1 MLDILQGLQ
10 AVRTATVPFDS
21 AETAVP
27 VPATV
32 SSRSFRH
39 VIEATFEEIEPLALK
54 TLEEGH
60 FLITADSLGV
70 ARELQA
76 LLVTRG
82 RRVSVLDA
90 ELLEDDEAL
99 RRQCAALIVS
109 DPRIAGIVHLAQLGA
124 DWLPPESPSQL
135 WQTQLQR
142 NEKSLFTILSAS
154 SGSLQD
160 GASVLSASALGGFFG
175 RDGRAFPGL
184 SLQAGAVGLLK
195 SLRQER
201 PRLRVKAV
209 DFDQE
214 QAPTEIASTL
224 LAELELV
231 GGRQEVG
238 YPGGKRTI
246 FRTVATPEPEAAQTG
261 PAESFRNVVVLATG
275 GLRGITA
282 EMLRELALPGN
293 TLLTTGRTPFPEAEA
308 EETRPLETAAALR
321 QYFVTEIRQGRLKLT
336 PGKVE
341 SRVQSIL
348 AAREMRANLDD
359 LTKRGAAVR
368 YFDVDVTDEEAM
380 ARLFSDI
387 ERDYGGLNGV
397 IHGAGVIEDR
407 LLPDKSSESWSRVVD
422 TKVRGLLHLQK
433 YVKPPALQFFTVFS
447 SVAGRYGN
455 SGQTDYATANELMNR
470 LCCQLH
476 SLWQCRVTVRA
487 LCWGPWGPTT
497 FGTGMVTAEIEEKF
511 ARRGVRLVGAEKGR
525 RVLAAELRANG
536 NGPVEVICGE
546 GPWEE
551 REAANGRMDLS
562 TRDNVVTLGPLLTEA
577 EVRVLD
583 TGEQVIEFTLNGN
596 HVYLQDHRIDGTPV
610 LPAAVALEI
619 MAEAARQL
627 WLGWQVVEV
636 RDCRVLSGIKKN
648 AAASRLSLVINSG
661 RYDSIDGFDVD
672 VTIQSDTGN
681 GRPRVHYQAALR
693 LARQLPEGF
702 SRHAP
707 LHEEKSLSTSKAY
720 GEWLSHGPRF
730 QVIERI
736 DGLSTAGARA
746 MVRSTRPAE
755 WVKGTPASSNGWVF
769 DPALVDAATQMAW
782 LWARAYHD
790 ETALPAKFGR
800 VVHFTDAMPDRM
812 VMDFERIAANDPHLV
827 HANVYYLDSEGRVL
841 LMIEGLESISSAELN
856 RLGGSVTDIA
866 SSSV

>member
-1 MLDILQGLQ
+1 
-10 AVRTATVPFDS
+10 
-21 AETAVP
+21 
-27 VPATV
+27 
-32 SSRSFRH
+32 
-39 VIEATFEEIEPLALK
+39 
-54 TLEEGH
+54 
-60 FLITADSLGV
+60 
-70 ARELQA
+70 
-76 LLVTRG
+76 
-82 RRVSVLDA
+82 
-90 ELLEDDEAL
+90 
-99 RRQCAALIVS
+99 
-109 DPRIAGIVHLAQLGA
+109 
-124 DWLPPESPSQL
+124 
-135 WQTQLQR
+135 
-142 NEKSLFTILSAS
+142 
-154 SGSLQD
+154 
-160 GASVLSASALGGFFG
+160 
-175 RDGRAFPGL
+175 
-184 SLQAGAVGLLK
+184 
-195 SLRQER
+195 
-201 PRLRVKAV
+201 
-209 DFDQE
+209 
-214 QAPTEIASTL
+214 
-224 LAELELV
+224 
-231 GGRQEVG
+231 
-238 YPGGKRTI
+238 
-246 FRTVATPEPEAAQTG
+246 
-261 PAESFRNVVVLATG
+261 
-275 GLRGITA
+275 
-282 EMLRELALPGN
+282 
-293 TLLTTGRTPFPEAEA
+293 
-308 EETRPLETAAALR
+308 
-321 QYFVTEIRQGRLKLT
+321 
-336 PGKVE
+336 
-341 SRVQSIL
+341 
-348 AAREMRANLDD
+348 
-359 LTKRGAAVR
+359 
-368 YFDVDVTDEEAM
+368 
-380 ARLFSDI
+380 
-387 ERDYGGLNGV
+387 
-397 IHGAGVIEDR
+397 
-407 LLPDKSSESWSRVVD
+407 
-422 TKVRGLLHLQK
+422 
-433 YVKPPALQFFTVFS
+433 
-447 SVAGRYGN
+447 
-455 SGQTDYATANELMNR
+455 
-470 LCCQLH
+470 
-476 SLWQCRVTVRA
+476 
-487 LCWGPWGPTT
+487 
-497 FGTGMVTAEIEEKF
+497 
-511 ARRGVRLVGAEKGR
+511 
-525 RVLAAELRANG
+525 
-536 NGPVEVICGE
+536 
-546 GPWEE
+546 
-551 REAANGRMDLS
+551 MDLS